1 MEFLIGMIVGAA
13 LCLAFFKL
21 NTTKPSATFVIDFT
35 DPIKDVCRFELEEDL
50 DTISAKK
57 RIIVDVKTLG
67 ISQQ

>member
-21 NTTKPSATFVIDFT
+21 NKKKPSATFVIDFT

-50 DTISAKK
+50 DAISAKK
-57 RIIVDVKTLG
+57 QIIVDVKTLG